1 MVLEALSNH
10 SSQVMVKESE
20 ISTVEIYFSKQ
31 LCLLKFPDK
40 IKVM

>member
-1 MVLEALSNH
+1 MFLEAPSKE

-20 ISTVEIYFSKQ
+20 ISIVEIYFSKQ